1 MPPVKRRLA
10 ASIAMLASAAAVTWL
25 AVPGKALP
33 AGTTTATAGVNPAR
47 VLVVTATPGVA
58 NRLSVS
64 FSLASSGKVVVRDSA
79 GRVAASAPCRQ
90 GYAPEQNAAVCPLA
104 AVGRVR
110 VDAGDGNDIA
120 AISSARVV
128 TRSGAR
134 TWGADLYGGPG
145 NDILS
150 GSWGA
155 DRLIAGDGDDT
166 LTGGPGN
173 DGLDAGPGNDRARG
187 GDGNDRLYGRDGNDY
202 LDAGPGDDRPVLGE
216 GGNDRIFGGDGNDGL
231 DGGDGNDNFA
241 GGAGNDSIY
250 GQAGE
255 DLFDGG
261 PGADDL
267 NGGPDGDTVTYGTR
281 TATVV
286 VDIQPDPLDSGDWD
300 IDAAYSTVTG
310 RIRYDKILATE
321 RVIGGSAADI
331 VYARAVDG
339 AKIWSGDGDDIIELE
354 DGTTDF
360 ADCGPGIHDSLG
372 ADDIGPGPVDQW
384 VNCEDV
390 SHVIPN

>member
-1 MPPVKRRLA
+1 MSPRKRRVAAVLTVLA
-10 ASIAMLASAAAVTWL
+10 TAAALSWL
-25 AVPGKALP
+25 AVPGKAL
-33 AGTTTATAGVNPAR
+33 ATTTATAGVSAAR
-47 VLVVTATPGVA
+47 VLTVTAAPGVA

-64 FSLASSGKVVVRDSA
+64 FSMASAGKVVVRDGA

-120 AISSARVV
+120 AVSSARLG
-128 TRSGAR
+128 TR

-155 DRLIAGDGDDT
+155 DRLIAGDGDDS
-166 LTGGPGN
+166 LIGGPGG
-173 DGLDAGPGNDRARG
+173 DGLDAGPGNYRLLG

-216 GGNDRIFGGDGNDGL
+216 GGNDRLFGGDGNDGL

-267 NGGPDGDTVTYGTR
+267 NGGPGGDTVTYGTR

-286 VDIQPDPLDSGDWD
+286 VDIQPDPLSSGDWD
-300 IDAAYSTVTG
+300 IDAGYSTITG
-310 RIRYDKILATE
+310 QLRYDKILATE
-321 RVIGGSAADI
+321 RVVGGSAADI

-339 AKIWSGDGDDIIELE
+339 AKIWSGAGDDLIEIE

-360 ADCGPGIHDSLG
+360 ADCGAGADDSVR
-372 ADDIGPGPVDQW
+372 ADDIGPGPLDQL
-384 VNCEDV
+384 VGCEHV
-390 SHVIPN
+390 SHDIPN